1 MNRRGPPSRR
11 IVEAEVT
18 PVVVSFGERGD
29 LLDIV
34 GDLHAFVVAPDSIES
49 VLQRLQDL
57 QVGMRRREQLV
68 PAVELSQGRYA
79 DVHIVRE
86 GGDSHYV
93 LLDNSRVMRLLCSAQ
108 QASNELALL
117 QREAQRSFK
126 AVESLHPAMSAVA
139 VRGGCDRC
147 L

>member
-1 MNRRGPPSRR
+1 MSRRGPHSRR
-11 IVEAEVT
+11 IAEAEVT
-18 PVVVSFGERGD
+18 PVVVSFGEHGD
-29 LLDIV
+29 LLDVV
-34 GDLHAFVVAPDSIES
+34 GDLDAFVAPPDSVET

-86 GGDSHYV
+86 GSDSHYV
-93 LLDNSRVMRLLCSAQ
+93 LLDNSRVMRLVLSAQ

-117 QREAQRSFK
+117 QRETQRSFSG
-126 AVESLHPAMSAVA
+126 VEPLHPESNGVA
-139 VRGGCDRC
+139 ASGRCDRC